1 MRRSNRST
9 ERPGPAALAHTAVVR
24 VRRIAAAA
32 RERSSSDRGSAS
44 IEFLTVG
51 LILLVP
57 LVYLVLALGQIQHAV
72 LGIEGGARHAARA
85 LAQADSHEEGL
96 AAADRAIRVA
106 IEDAGLTA
114 EAVRV
119 AITCAP
125 APGACDTP
133 RGTVSVRLDVT
144 VPLPLAPP
152 GLHLGTGVGVPVSAL
167 ATQPVSAFGGA
178 P

>member
-1 MRRSNRST
+1 MPPSNRSA
-9 ERPGPAALAHTAVVR
+9 ERRAGALGGLAS
-24 VRRIAAAA
+24 
-32 RERSSSDRGSAS
+32 EEGSAS

-85 LAQADSHEEGL
+85 IAQADSHEQGL

-106 IEDAGLTA
+106 MADAGLEP

-119 AITCAP
+119 EVVCTP
-125 APGACDTP
+125 AQDACDTR
-133 RGTVSVRLDVT
+133 RGTVSVRLDAT

-152 GLHLGTGVGVPVSAL
+152 GLDLGAGVGVPVSAL
-167 ATQPVSAFGGA
+167 ASQPVSAFGGA

>member
-1 MRRSNRST
+1 MPRSKRCAERR
-9 ERPGPAALAHTAVVR
+9 AIVR
-24 VRRIAAAA
+24 
-32 RERSSSDRGSAS
+32 DRLVSEEGSAS

-51 LILLVP
+51 VILLVP

-85 LAQADSHEEGL
+85 IAQAESHEQGL

-114 EAVRV
+114 DAARV

-125 APGACDTP
+125 APDACDTP
-133 RGTVSVRLDVT
+133 RGIVTVRLDAT

-152 GLHLGTGVGVPVSAL
+152 GLHLGAGVGVPVSAL
-167 ATQPVSAFGGA
+167 ASQPVSAFGGA

>member
-1 MRRSNRST
+1 MRRSNRSA
-9 ERPGPAALAHTAVVR
+9 ERRACTRELLAS
-24 VRRIAAAA
+24 
-32 RERSSSDRGSAS
+32 EEGSAS
-44 IEFLTVG
+44 IELLTVG

-85 LAQADSHEEGL
+85 VAQAESHEQGL

-106 IEDAGLTA
+106 IDDAGLDA
-114 EAVRV
+114 DAARV
-119 AITCAP
+119 VITCAP
-125 APGACDTP
+125 VPGACATP
-133 RGTVSVRLDVT
+133 RGTVTVRLDAT

-152 GLHLGTGVGVPVSAL
+152 GLHLGTGIGVPVSAL
-167 ATQPVSAFGGA
+167 ASQPVSAFGGA

>member
-1 MRRSNRST
+1 MHRWNRSA
-9 ERPGPAALAHTAVVR
+9 ERRATGRELLAS
-24 VRRIAAAA
+24 
-32 RERSSSDRGSAS
+32 EDGSAS

-51 LILLVP
+51 VILLVP

-85 LAQADSHEEGL
+85 IAQAGSHEHGM

-106 IEDAGLTA
+106 LADAGLSA
-114 EAVRV
+114 DAVRV
-119 AITCAP
+119 AIACDP
-125 APGACDTP
+125 APDACDTP
-133 RGTVSVRLDVT
+133 RGTVSVRLDAT

-152 GLHLGTGVGVPVSAL
+152 GLHLGAGVGVPVSAL
-167 ATQPVSAFGGA
+167 ASQPVSAFGGS